1 MKQTGKEQSMLNN
14 SPVIG
19 PFSKTD
25 VDSSD
30 SFMTRAANVL
40 TCLSEDK
47 HTLSD
52 IAKTCKMGAST
63 AHRLLATLT
72 KPGLVIYDQ
81 SIHRYYLG
89 PRVAQIS
96 ANPVTS
102 HQILIMAANHEMER
116 LSAVIEETTT
126 LSLMVG
132 IQYIPLHS
140 IYSTRRLIIL
150 EEFRGIR
157 PVLPL
162 GSTDL
167 ILLSQLAE
175 KELRRVLEI
184 GFIWQGVEE
193 KSNKDTDYWVKQI
206 AQIRQYGYVVTRGEK
221 VPGGLGI
228 SAPVENYFCPVALTV
243 IGPEHRLEPI
253 LPNLI
258 KELIGSAQ
266 LLSGIVKHLFPSK
279 TSV

>member
-1 MKQTGKEQSMLNN
+1 MVNN
-14 SPVIG
+14 SQAMDPI
-19 PFSKTD
+19 SKPE

-30 SFMTRAANVL
+30 SFMARAANVL
-40 TCLSEDK
+40 TCLSEGK
-47 HTLSD
+47 NTLSE
-52 IAKTCKMGAST
+52 IAKTCKMGASS

-81 SIHRYYLG
+81 ASHRYYLG
-89 PRVAQIS
+89 PRVAQLT

-102 HQILIMAANHEMER
+102 HQILIMAANHEMAR

-140 IYSTRRLIIL
+140 VYSNRRLVVL

-167 ILLSQLAE
+167 ILLSQLDE
-175 KELRRVLEI
+175 KELHRVLEI
-184 GFIWQGVEE
+184 GYIWQGVDP
-193 KSNKDTDYWVKQI
+193 KTKKDTDYWIKYI
-206 AQIRQYGYVVTRGEK
+206 SRIRKDGYVVTRGEK
-221 VPGGLGI
+221 VPGGLGV
-228 SAPVENYFCPVALTV
+228 SAPVENYFCPVALTI
-243 IGPEHRLEPI
+243 IGPEHRLEPV
-253 LPNLI
+253 LSNLI
-258 KELIGSAQ
+258 KELMGSAQ
-266 LLSGIVKHLFPSK
+266 LLSGIIKQLFPAK
-279 TSV
+279 PLA